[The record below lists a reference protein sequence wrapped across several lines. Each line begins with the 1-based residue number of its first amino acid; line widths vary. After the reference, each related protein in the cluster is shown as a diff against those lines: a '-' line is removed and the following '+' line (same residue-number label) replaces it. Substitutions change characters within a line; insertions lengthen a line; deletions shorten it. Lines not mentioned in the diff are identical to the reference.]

1 VPEKKTEWKPMN
13 YFPNFLNDDVEVE
26 PSMVKFHDS
35 QVKIDFE
42 PVVDVVA
49 VASLI
54 AVV

>member
-1 VPEKKTEWKPMN
+1 MN
-13 YFPNFLNDDVEVE
+13 YFLNDDVAVA
-26 PSMVKFHDS
+26 PSEMVKFHDS

-42 PVVDVVA
+42 FVEDAA